1 MSPFVQGTICS
12 ISWNRRW
19 QPATG
24 ETVEQMVAAY
34 ADRVFGSGG
43 EIPFD
48 RTPEF
53 AEVFGEEKLPEGEY
67 PAPQSAMWI

>member
-1 MSPFVQGTICS
+1 MSPFVQGDNLQHLMEQAVEAGD
-12 ISWNRRW
+12 WEN
-19 QPATG
+19 
-24 ETVEQMVAAY
+24 VEQMVAAY
-34 ADRVFGSGG
+34 ADRVSGSGG

-53 AEVFGEEKLPEGEY
+53 AEEIRGGKLPEEY